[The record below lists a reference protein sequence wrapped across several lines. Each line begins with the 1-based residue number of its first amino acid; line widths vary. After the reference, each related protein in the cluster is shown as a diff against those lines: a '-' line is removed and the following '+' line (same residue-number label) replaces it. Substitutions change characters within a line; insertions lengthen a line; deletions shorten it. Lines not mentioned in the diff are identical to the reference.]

1 MNSKSKGKRGEL
13 DAVKWLKEHG
23 FEARRGQQ
31 FAGGTDSPDV
41 VSDLPFHIEVKRTER
56 LRFDDAVDQA
66 KRDANGQPWVVLHR
80 KNHGPWYAVMDGE
93 NFLNMVREIA
103 DWDELNTP
111 TDEVSQRT
119 GNG

>member
-56 LRFDDAVDQA
+56 LQFDKAVDQA
-66 KRDANGQPWVVLHR
+66 KADANGKPWVVFHR
-80 KNHGPWYAVMDGE
+80 KNHGPWYAVLDGE
-93 NFLNMVREIA
+93 TFLNMVRETMDA
-103 DWDELNTP
+103 DGGEA
-111 TDEVSQRT
+111 
-119 GNG
+119 